1 MSTAGSQL
9 AQRKVSPSHSQW
21 NVWEFCSRVTP
32 EVSPSTAC
40 TAAVSTPPAPP
51 SSPESSPCYPGVRP
65 ADHAPQLHGL
75 LVCVA
80 GLQATCSVCRPLQ
93 SILESAVVN
102 FASWCVVFS
111 NLPCENEGEFQKSI
125 LRQLSRKEEPHVASV
140 LWVFGVGVRSG
151 SLLCPSTSSI
161 CLFIRLSNP
170 YTIIGIPQHPEVNV
184 APSHWGPNK

>member
-9 AQRKVSPSHSQW
+9 AQRKVSPSHCQW
-21 NVWEFCSRVTP
+21 NVWEFCSRITP

-40 TAAVSTPPAPP
+40 TAAVSTPPARPG
-51 SSPESSPCYPGVRP
+51 SPESSPCHPGVRP
-65 ADHAPQLHGL
+65 ADHAPQPHGL

-93 SILESAVVN
+93 RILESAVVS
-102 FASWCVVFS
+102 FTSWCVVFS
-111 NLPCENEGEFQKSI
+111 NLPCENEGVSEINPPTAPEKGRASCG
-125 LRQLSRKEEPHVASV
+125 LRCLGF
-140 LWVFGVGVRSG
+140 WGGGVGSG
-151 SLLCPSTSSI
+151 CLLCPSTSSI
-161 CLFIRLSNP
+161 CLFIHLSKL